1 MEFNVQMREINVTR
15 ILKNKKN
22 AYVKE
27 IMTTETK
34 EIEEEFKR

>member
-27 IMTTETK
+27 IITIGRK
-34 EIEEEFKR
+34 